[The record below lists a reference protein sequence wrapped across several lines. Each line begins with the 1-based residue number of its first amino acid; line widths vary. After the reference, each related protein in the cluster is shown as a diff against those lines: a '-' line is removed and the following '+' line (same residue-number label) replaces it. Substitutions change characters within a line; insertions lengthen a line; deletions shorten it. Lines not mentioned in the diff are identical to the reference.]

1 MTILADEL
9 CDKLC
14 IAAQTKSHVLG
25 SKISFAICDQN
36 GLSKLYRRFGDILV
50 LSTIL
55 VPAKLYTAA
64 ITQSTTSSIKK
75 LSVERGSLKSFQAN
89 DPKLTLVAGGY
100 PFVGGNTEA
109 QDIEF
114 VEHVLRVFKEIIA

>member
-1 MTILADEL
+1 MR
-9 CDKLC
+9 
-14 IAAQTKSHVLG
+14 
-25 SKISFAICDQN
+25 SKWLIQALSAFWGCLSFKYDLI
-36 GLSKLYRRFGDILV
+36 
-50 LSTIL
+50 
-55 VPAKLYTAA
+55 VPAKPYTAA

-75 LSVERGSLKSFQAN
+75 LSAERGSLKSFQAN

-114 VEHVLRVFKEIIA
+114 AEHVLRVFKEIIA